1 MQKGIYFL
9 FEKMSTAWVVHQYME
24 PINNLWELLSKH
36 PPELKHEYNKKGQM
50 QSYAPVY
57 D

>member
-1 MQKGIYFL
+1 MQKGIYII
-9 FEKMSTAWVVHQYME
+9 FEMSTAWVVHQYME